1 MEKTKIEEAVE
12 RDVEWAR
19 KNGLMYLFIC
29 PFEPTQDGFGMID
42 RTDEYLK
49 AIKKIG
55 LKFYIDYIDGE
66 KTIEVKI

>member
-1 MEKTKIEEAVE
+1 MEKTKTEEAVE

-19 KNGLMYLFIC
+19 KFGLMYLLIC
-29 PFEPTQDGFGMID
+29 PFEPAQDGFGMND

-55 LKFYIDYIDGE
+55 LKFYIDYIDGSID
-66 KTIEVKI
+66 T